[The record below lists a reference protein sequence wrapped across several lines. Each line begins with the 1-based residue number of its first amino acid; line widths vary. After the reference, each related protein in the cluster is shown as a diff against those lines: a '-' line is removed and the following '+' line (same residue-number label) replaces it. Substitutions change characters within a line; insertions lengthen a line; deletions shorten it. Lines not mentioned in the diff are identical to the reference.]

1 MKTITGKYYQCVFCG
16 RKMFGA
22 GAMSYHEK
30 WCRENPKNKHICFA
44 FCKHLKRS
52 EKYVWSDWHEEE
64 IFKTEFT
71 CKITKQKMYSYKR
84 EKMYSQYITP
94 DMIRMPLTCEH
105 FSTDR
110 KYDEKFIE
118 WFKTFP
124 GHD

>member
-71 CKITKQKMYSYKR
+71 CKITKQKMYSYNLVQGNP
-84 EKMYSQYITP
+84 EVFSFWEELNHYSLFCLI
-94 DMIRMPLTCEH
+94 
-105 FSTDR
+105 
-110 KYDEKFIE
+110 
-118 WFKTFP
+118 
-124 GHD
+124 